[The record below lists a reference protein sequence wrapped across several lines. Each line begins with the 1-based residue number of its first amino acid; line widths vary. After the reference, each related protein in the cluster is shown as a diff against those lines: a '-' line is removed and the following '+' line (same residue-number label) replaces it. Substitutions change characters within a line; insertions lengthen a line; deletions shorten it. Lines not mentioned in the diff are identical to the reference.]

1 MDATTD
7 DAGRRE
13 TDDAA
18 ALRAAALRRIGPQVA
33 LTRAGMAAERLA
45 RALWPAWTVVLLAL
59 AAVAFGA
66 GEALPSAWAPGLAA
80 TAAILAAGLALRGL
94 RGLHWPDRAA
104 AVARLDAR
112 LKGRPIATLTDT
124 PATGAAD
131 PGTQAVWA
139 AHVARMAGRAA
150 VARAPRPDLQLARA
164 DRFALR
170 YVALTAAVLAVLF
183 GNPGRVAEVPG
194 MASGPAS
201 ALAAGPVWEGW
212 VRPPGHTGRPALYL
226 NEVPAGAL
234 ELPAG
239 SRVTLR
245 FYGEAG
251 AHRLD
256 ETVSGAP
263 APVAAVEGATF
274 DIARSGRIAIEGPA
288 ARAWDVAMRPD
299 RPPTVAAAGPVT
311 READGRLSLP
321 FTAADDY
328 GVTGGRAEIALD
340 LPAVDRRY
348 GLAAE
353 PEPRPAVVADLP
365 LPFTGDRTE
374 IAGTLAED
382 LSKHP
387 FANLPVVIRLIAEDA
402 IGQTGDAPPL
412 AAVLPGK
419 RFFDPLAAAVIEA
432 RRDLLWSAANAARA
446 AQVLRA
452 VTHRPEGF
460 VRDERAFLKL
470 RVAIRQLEAATAPV
484 LAPAARDEIAE
495 ALWEIALL
503 IEEGDL
509 ASALERL
516 RRAQD
521 RLDQAMRD
529 GADPSEIQGLM
540 DDLRAALDNYMRQ
553 LAEEA
558 RRNPDGEMSDQ
569 QQGMQMSGNQLQDL
583 LDRLQQ
589 LMEEGRMAEAQEL
602 MEMLRQLMENMRV
615 TQGQGQGEGEGSQAM
630 RDLAETL
637 RDQQALSDD
646 AFRDLQDQF
655 NRGQQDGQ
663 QGEGQ
668 QGQQGE
674 GQQGQQGRRPGSQG
688 GGAEQGDSRQPGAGS
703 LADRQRGLRERLD
716 GLDRGTL
723 PGEGTEPGEAGRRSL
738 DRAGRA
744 MDEAERRLREG
755 DLPGALDR
763 QAEALEALREGLR
776 DLGEAMAED
785 QRRENGGEPGQQFG
799 NADPRGQRDPLG
811 RAQGQMGRTS
821 TDENLLR
828 GEDVYRRADD
838 ILRELR
844 RRSGEQ
850 GRGEAELDYLRRLLD
865 RF

>member
-1 MDATTD
+1 MDGTSD
-7 DAGRRE
+7 DADRTG
-13 TDDAA
+13 TADAA

-66 GEALPSAWAPGLAA
+66 GEALPPAWAQGALAA
-80 TAAILAAGLALRGL
+80 AAALAAGLAVRGL
-94 RGLHWPDRAA
+94 RAMRWPDRAA
-104 AVARLDAR
+104 AVARLDAT
-112 LKGRPIATLTDT
+112 LKGRPIAALTDT
-124 PATGAAD
+124 PATGAGDA
-131 PGTQAVWA
+131 GTRAVWA

-150 VARAPRPDLQLARA
+150 VARAPQPDLRLARA

-170 YVALTAAVLAVLF
+170 YVALTAAAVAVLF
-183 GNPGRVAEVPG
+183 GSLGRVAEVPG
-194 MASGPAS
+194 MAPGPAN

-263 APVAAVEGATF
+263 APVAGAEGATF
-274 DIARSGRIAIEGPA
+274 DVARSGRIAIAGPA
-288 ARAWDVAMRPD
+288 ERAWEVAMLPD
-299 RPPTVAAAGPVT
+299 RPPTVAVAGPVT
-311 READGRLSLP
+311 REQDGRLSLP

-328 GVTGGRAEIALD
+328 GVTGGRAEIVLD

-365 LPFTGDRTE
+365 LPFAGDRTE
-374 IAGTLAED
+374 IAGTLVDD

-387 FANLPVVIRLIAEDA
+387 FANLPVLIRLTAEDA
-402 IGQTGDAPPL
+402 LGQTGEAAPFS
-412 AAVLPGK
+412 AVLPGK

-460 VRDERAFLKL
+460 VRNERAFLKL
-470 RVAIRQLEAATAPV
+470 RVAMRQLEAATAPV
-484 LAPAARDEIAE
+484 LAPEARDEIAE

-521 RLDQAMRD
+521 RLDQAMRE
-529 GADPSEIQGLM
+529 GADPSEIQELM
-540 DDLRAALDNYMRQ
+540 DELREALDNYMRQ
-553 LAEEA
+553 LAEQA
-558 RRNPDGEMSDQ
+558 DQNGGEMSDA
-569 QQGMQMSGNQLQDL
+569 QQGMQMSGNQLQEL

-615 TQGQGQGEGEGSQAM
+615 TQGQGQGEGQGNQSM

-637 RDQQALSDD
+637 RDQQGLSDD

-655 NRGQQDGQ
+655 NRGQQDGR

-668 QGQQGE
+668 QGEGE
-674 GQQGQQGRRPGSQG
+674 QGQEGRRPGGRGQG
-688 GGAEQGDSRQPGAGS
+688 MEQGDGQQPGGGS

-716 GLDRGTL
+716 GLNRGDL
-723 PGEGTEPGEAGRRSL
+723 PGEGSERGEAGRRSL

-776 DLGEAMAED
+776 DLGEALAED

-811 RAQGQMGRTS
+811 RTQGQMGRIG
-821 TDENLLR
+821 TDENLLQ

-850 GRGEAELDYLRRLLD
+850 GRGEEELDYLRRLLD